1 MKIIENQDFK
11 TILLNKRFKPEQ
23 FANINFSLLLAP
35 NKTQA
40 LKQYEI
46 YDKDQ
51 QTVLEEKIRT
61 RKLFEAYEEKPLK
74 KIKKQADEVFFC
86 FSD

>member
-23 FANINFSLLLAP
+23 FANISFSLLLAP

-40 LKQYEI
+40 LKQYEN

-51 QTVLEEKIRT
+51 QTAFEEKIRT

-74 KIKKQADEVFFC
+74 KIKKQTDEVFFLN
-86 FSD
+86 